1 MNCTSG
7 AGNVVSGLLRRAVF
21 DVSYILFGA
30 DFMTAAFLSLAVVP
44 AHATIVGGAVT
55 GGSALGLGIFFVNL
69 TVPFSSSSPTNTV
82 GEDNFQNPNLDGF
95 NEEQNIVLTSTV
107 TVDIGTNPTAGQE
120 IASHYLFFDPLSTGT
135 SQTGYLL
142 FDADIYVIATS
153 TANMNASDF
162 L

>member
-1 MNCTSG
+1 MSCQVFFVGLFLMFHIFSLV
-7 AGNVVSGLLRRAVF
+7 AG
-21 DVSYILFGA
+21 
-30 DFMTAAFLSLAVVP
+30 FMTAAFLSLAVVP

-69 TVPFSSSSPTNTV
+69 TVPFCSSSPTNTV
-82 GEDNFQNPNLDGF
+82 SEDNFQNPNLDGF

-107 TVDIGTNPTAGQE
+107 TVDIGTSPTAGQE
-120 IASHYLFFDPLSTGT
+120 VASHYLFFDPLSTGT